1 MSEKLTVFSKHIS
14 ILGPRLTHLLNSDKV
29 IKSSIIKD
37 ELLTRKNDLEEYEEE
52 AVYAKYLAEGFPSCC
67 KKVMNS
73 RYRFLSLNCIEP
85 LVYAVSIS

>member
-52 AVYAKYLAEGFPSCC
+52 AVYAKYLAGFPSCC

-73 RYRFLSLNCIEP
+73 RYRFLSLNRIEP